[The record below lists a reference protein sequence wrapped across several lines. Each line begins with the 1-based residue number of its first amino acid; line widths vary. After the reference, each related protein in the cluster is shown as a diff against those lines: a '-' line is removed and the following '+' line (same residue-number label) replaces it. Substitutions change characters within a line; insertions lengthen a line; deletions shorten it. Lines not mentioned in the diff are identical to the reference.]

1 MTSTPDER
9 TASSTAP
16 QPDDRRQT
24 LVIMG
29 AQGDLTSRLLLPGL
43 GGLIAAAALDD
54 LVLIG
59 SGRGSWSREKWR
71 SVVAEGFAAGEA
83 EGPAVAA
90 VAQNAEYLRA
100 DVTDEGDLRTILAA
114 GEGRIT
120 LYFAL
125 PPEATIAA
133 CRVLARI
140 GVPEGTQL
148 VLEKPFGV
156 DQASAD
162 ALNELLHGLVPEDQL
177 YRVDHFL
184 GMSTVLNILGIRF
197 ANRVVEPLLTS
208 EHVESVDIVFDE
220 TLGLEGRAGFYD
232 GTGALRDM
240 IQNHL
245 LQVLTLVAMQPP
257 ATVDPLDVR
266 DAQAQVLRAT
276 RVWEDDPE
284 HYSRRARY
292 SAGQVGGKTLPSYTD
307 EDGIDPSLQ
316 TETLAE
322 VVFAIDTWRWSGV
335 PFRVRSGKA
344 IEPPRQEVVVTFK
357 DPPQVPGG
365 LGGGDMVPNRLR
377 IGLGPRR
384 VDLELNSNGSG
395 DPSSTSPL
403 TLGSGFGPGDLLE
416 YGEVL
421 RGVLT
426 GQTSLSVRDDMSVE
440 AWRIVQPVVDAWQDD
455 RVPLDE
461 YGAGTAGPATWEHL
475 PWSSEAIR

>member
-1 MTSTPDER
+1 MTHETHE
-9 TASSTAP
+9 TAAGP
-16 QPDDRRQT
+16 VDRRQT

-43 GGLIAAAALDD
+43 GGLIAAASLGD
-54 LVLIG
+54 LALIG
-59 SGRGSWSREKWR
+59 SGRGSWSQEKWR

-83 EGPAVAA
+83 EGPAVDA
-90 VAQNAEYLRA
+90 VAQSAEYLSA
-100 DVTDEGDLRTILAA
+100 DVTDEVDLRTILAA

-125 PPEATIAA
+125 PPEVTIAA
-133 CRVLARI
+133 CRALARI

-156 DQASAD
+156 DQESAS
-162 ALNELLHGLVPEDQL
+162 ALNELLHGLVPEDQV

-208 EHVESVDIVFDE
+208 EHVASVEIVFDE

-245 LQVLTLVAMQPP
+245 LQVLTLMAMQAP
-257 ATVDPLDVR
+257 ASVDPLDVR

-276 RVWEDDPE
+276 RVWQDDPGQ
-284 HYSRRARY
+284 YSRRARY
-292 SAGQVGGKTLPSYTD
+292 SAGTVGGKALPSYTD

-322 VVFAIDTWRWSGV
+322 VVFAVDTWRWAGV

-344 IEPPRQEVVVTFK
+344 IDPPRQEVVVTFK
-357 DPPQVPGG
+357 DPTQVPRG
-365 LGGGDMVPNRLR
+365 LGGAVTPNRIR
-377 IGLGPRR
+377 IGLGPARM
-384 VDLELNSNGSG
+384 DLELNSNGSG
-395 DPSSTSPL
+395 DPFAVSPL
-403 TLGSGFGPGDLLE
+403 TLGSGFGPGNLLE

-426 GQTSLSVRDDMSVE
+426 GGTSLSVRDDMAVE
-440 AWRIVQPVVDAWQDD
+440 AWRIVQPVVDAWRHDA
-455 RVPLDE
+455 VPLDE
-461 YGAGTAGPATWEHL
+461 YVAGTSGPEAWGHL
-475 PWSSEAIR
+475 P